1 MKVARAQKAASETL
15 HLVQTFRKEGR
26 ALKADPQQRFRTPEG
41 AVATAK
47 RLSERKAGVV
57 AYSIEVDNE
66 ADFASEPVVLFR
78 AGQVPGE
85 MQDDT

>member
-1 MKVARAQKAASETL
+1 MKVARAQKAASETV
-15 HLVQTFRKEGR
+15 HLVQSFRKEGR
-26 ALKADPQQRFRTPEG
+26 ALKADPQQKFRTPET

-47 RLSERKAGVV
+47 RLAERKAGVV

-66 ADFASEPVVLFR
+66 ADFAGEPVILFR

-85 MQDDT
+85 LQEA